1 MRTFLLQQA
10 IRKSK
15 MTAGKLAARSK
26 SSKHRYR
33 DAVPATASAAADK
46 SAPTLPPVGSA
57 ATAAEHAAG
66 GKHSGVAANAEAT
79 TDSDDEDE
87 DRGSDG
93 DGGRASGDDSDV
105 EAVCSSTGDGA
116 LKPPPSEAVQN
127 GAAARIAEEIT
138 TIKVRARPHFQVPPI
153 FVSSRVVFPLLVVN
167 ARHVLLWSRLCAS
180 KIRDCSPFCVRRTCL
195 ELFVTLQW
203 VTRMPLTRTTKGMAH
218 DRKGYGQLRIPCFVA
233 ALP

>member
-1 MRTFLLQQA
+1 MVAMKRKRPGDGYDEDEKLLHQAAKTLAKEAKRVRTFLLQQA

-15 MTAGKLAARSK
+15 MTAEKLAARSK

-79 TDSDDEDE
+79 TDGDDEDE

-105 EAVCSSTGDGA
+105 EAVCSSTRDGA

-138 TIKVRARPHFQVPPI
+138 TIKALQPEAAVKICLRRLGLRHTGPAGEAEVQVEGSARLKELVFQIVEHK
-153 FVSSRVVFPLLVVN
+153 RVITVME
-167 ARHVLLWSRLCAS
+167 
-180 KIRDCSPFCVRRTCL
+180 
-195 ELFVTLQW
+195 ELQQ
-203 VTRMPLTRTTKGMAH
+203 K
-218 DRKGYGQLRIPCFVA
+218 
-233 ALP
+233 